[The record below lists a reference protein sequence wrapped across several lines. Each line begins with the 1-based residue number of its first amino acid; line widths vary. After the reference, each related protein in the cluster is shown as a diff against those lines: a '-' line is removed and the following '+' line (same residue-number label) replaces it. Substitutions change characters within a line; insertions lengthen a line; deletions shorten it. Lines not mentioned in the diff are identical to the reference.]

1 MADIRQVDQNGELVV
16 SSSPQSIPSNVKEM
30 DNFDYDGL
38 ALSQVLGL
46 DNDSERAK
54 YKDDLQIIKEWAKT
68 KSYKDSYE
76 LKSMVRNL
84 INRMGTSAMAE
95 SLVTRVS
102 RYAYLQLQTDKIV
115 KEQESLLR

>member
-1 MADIRQVDQNGELVV
+1 MADIRQVDSDGKEVA
-16 SSSPQSIPSNVKEM
+16 SSSPQSIPSSVKEM

-46 DNDSERAK
+46 DNDSERSK

-68 KSYKDSYE
+68 KEYKDSYE
-76 LKSMVRNL
+76 LKTMVRNL
-84 INRMGTSAMAE
+84 INKMGTPAMAE